1 MFKRI
6 GWQVLLVGVGF
17 LITLSILAYVASTYT
32 TEFRPAPGGAYIE
45 GVGGY
50 PQSLNPLLSFYN
62 DADSD
67 VVALVF
73 SGLTHIGI
81 QGEIEPD
88 LASGWEIDSTGITYT
103 FRLNREALWHDGYYV
118 TANDVLFTLQLLQDP
133 DYPGPSDIG
142 ALWRSISIIRVDDYT
157 VQFVLPEP
165 YAPFMDYTT
174 FGLLPE
180 HILRGVSAK
189 DLPTLDFNRQ
199 PVGTGPF
206 RLMDVKT
213 AEGQIT
219 EVTLKRFARYYGANP
234 YVESIVLHF
243 YPTPRAAF
251 EAYQD
256 GIVQGVSRITLDL
269 LPQAFASPNLKLH
282 SAPMAEMVML
292 YFNELLTDTLPFD
305 DGRVRQALLYG
316 LDRQQLVDDVL
327 MGQAIVPQTPFLPG
341 TWAYTTEGV
350 PEYVYDLLQ
359 AQALLGEAGWQHSA
373 SADES
378 TGASGAVLSFSLMTA
393 NNAQDLVLAEAI
405 AEQWRALGIQ
415 VRVEGVPPLA
425 LTGVLES
432 RTYQVVLA
440 HLVIPGD
447 PDPYPFWHETQA
459 LAGQG
464 QNYTGFQHRR
474 ISEVIEQARTTTNR
488 ETRFALYRE
497 FQQLFMQ
504 EVPAIPV
511 YVPIYTYAL
520 DTRVNGDQMG
530 PLMHTGDRFR
540 TVADWYVLQRRVVAS
555 QPQASQN

>member
-1 MFKRI
+1 MFRRI
-6 GWQVLLVGVGF
+6 GWQILLVGVGF
-17 LITLSILAYVASTYT
+17 LITVFILAYVASTYT

-45 GVGGY
+45 SVGGY

-67 VVALVF
+67 VAALVF
-73 SGLTHIGI
+73 SGLTRIGM
-81 QGEIEPD
+81 QGEVEPD
-88 LASGWEIDSTGITYT
+88 LAQGWDIDSTGITYT
-103 FRLNREALWHDGYYV
+103 FRLNRDALWHDGYYV
-118 TANDVLFTLQLLQDP
+118 TVNDVLFTVQLLQDP
-133 DYPGPSDIG
+133 DYPGPADVG
-142 ALWRSISIIRVDDYT
+142 ALWRSVVATRVDEYT
-157 VQFVLPEP
+157 VQFVLSEP
-165 YAPFMDYTT
+165 YAPFLDYTT

-180 HILRGVSAK
+180 HLLRGISAK

-199 PVGTGPF
+199 SIGTGPF

-282 SAPMAEMVML
+282 SAPTAEMVVL
-292 YFNELLTDTLPFD
+292 YFNELLTDTLPFAD
-305 DGRVRQALLYG
+305 TRVRQALFYG
-316 LDRQQLVDDVL
+316 LDRQQLVDSVL

-350 PEYVYDLLQ
+350 PEYLYNPLQ
-359 AQALLGEAGWQHSA
+359 AQALLVEAGWQRGTSP
-373 SADES
+373 E
-378 TGASGAVLSFSLMTA
+378 VLSNAGGAPLSFALMTA
-393 NNAQDLVLAEAI
+393 NNSQDLALAEAI
-405 AEQWRALGIQ
+405 ADQWRALGVQ
-415 VRVEGVPPLA
+415 VKVEGVPPLA
-425 LTGVLES
+425 LNGVLES

-474 ISEVIEQARTTTNR
+474 ISEVIEQARTTVNR
-488 ETRFALYRE
+488 DARFNLYKE

-530 PLMHTGDRFR
+530 PLMRTGDRFR
-540 TVADWYVLQRRVVAS
+540 TVAEWYVLQRRVVAS
-555 QPQASQN
+555 QPQTPRN